1 MIEKFRRAIGLDKQ
15 TNSRA
20 LVTNGHLQLLGS
32 CAIYSLGDCATVQQ
46 PRLLAKLADLFRAAD
61 KNGSNTLDYEELRAF
76 LREQQLQFPQ
86 LAMMGK
92 EILASIKPDE
102 VMGIEQFKQLM
113 AAADSR
119 LRALPATAQVAAQ
132 QGEYLAKLLSSL
144 PLETATAELETS
156 TAPQFHYKHL
166 GSLAYVGGDE
176 AIADFK
182 SDEKVLKFLNLSPM
196 SGWGTYWLWRSIY
209 FSELFSTRNRAQLAF
224 DWTRSKIFGR
234 DISRD

>member
-1 MIEKFRRAIGLDKQ
+1 MIDKFRAAIGLEKQ
-15 TNSRA
+15 SNSRA
-20 LVTNGHLQLLGS
+20 LVTNGHLQVLGS
-32 CAIYSLGDCATVQQ
+32 PAMYALGDCATVQQ
-46 PRLLAKLADLFRAAD
+46 PRLLARLADLFRAAD
-61 KNGSNTLDYEELRAF
+61 TNGSNTLDYEELRAF
-76 LREQQLQFPQ
+76 LRERQQQFPQ
-86 LAMMGK
+86 LGMMER

-113 AAADSR
+113 AQADSK

-132 QGEYLAKLLSSL
+132 QGEYLGRMLSRA
-144 PLETATAELETS
+144 PLEASTAELEGSPT
-156 TAPQFHYKHL
+156 PQFHYKHL
-166 GSLAYVGGDE
+166 GSLAYIGGDE

-182 SDEKVLKFLNLSPM
+182 SDERMLQLLNLSPM

-209 FSELFSTRNRAQLAF
+209 FSELFTTRNRAQLAF